1 MFSLAEMFSGDA
13 LTPYITGAM
22 NDELIEDPTT
32 YYSCFIGYRNTL
44 FLTCFISV
52 IGGLLFLLAAIY
64 LPEDK
69 KKALMQQK
77 LHEAVNDNS
86 NAVDTA
92 IGESSEGGGAG
103 MRLDGAA
110 MHLEGAAANPN
121 MVEMR
126 FSKST
131 TALGGAVNEGFDKEE
146 EMEEEGE
153 KVENEDEEEETRATI
168 GQAKTHRVSVYV

>member
-1 MFSLAEMFSGDA
+1 MFSLAEIFSGDA

-52 IGGLLFLLAAIY
+52 IGGLLFLLAAIF

-77 LHEAVNDNS
+77 LHEAVNDDS
-86 NAVDTA
+86 NAVDAA

-103 MRLDGAA
+103 MRLD
-110 MHLEGAAANPN
+110 GAAANPN

-131 TALGGAVNEGFDKEE
+131 TALGGEVNEGFDKEE
-146 EMEEEGE
+146 EEEEGE
-153 KVENEDEEEETRATI
+153 KVENEDEEEQMSVAMEQT
-168 GQAKTHRVSVYV
+168 KTHRVSVYV